1 MSFLGDLHFIRPLW
15 FWALLP
21 LCLLMVLLWRQR
33 LVSRSWRAVV
43 DAQLLPHL
51 LMGSGKV
58 QRRTWPLVWVV
69 FAGVL
74 AIVALAGPTWQ
85 TLEQPVF
92 RQQSGLVVL
101 LDLSRSM
108 DAADVR
114 PSRLE
119 RVRLKLID
127 ILNQRKEGQTA
138 LVAYAATPFVV
149 TPLTSDNKTIISQLP
164 SMTTDLMPAQGSR
177 PDRAIAI
184 ALQLLQQAGIV
195 RGSVLL
201 VTDGVEGVVP
211 QQLNDA
217 TAALRAAGHRL
228 LVLGVGT
235 ATGAPIPMLSVGGFL
250 TDASGA
256 IVIPKLDEAS
266 LSATAS
272 AGGGLYR
279 QLSGDDSDINALLAQ
294 VESDTNRELTTRVSE
309 MMSDQWQESGVW
321 LLLPL
326 LLLVPFAFRRGYLA
340 AVVLALVILPQPQTA
355 HAFEWNSLW
364 ANSDQQ
370 GERALKAGDAAKAA
384 QLFKKPEW
392 RGVAEYRAGEYEKS
406 LQSLQ
411 QVESADG
418 YYNRGNALAKLGR
431 LPEAINAYDEALKR
445 NPSMQDAKENRELVK
460 KLMQQQQQQDK
471 KNDQGKDDQSQQQ
484 PDKQDRA
491 NEGDDSKQPSEE
503 GGKKSEQPGE
513 GKESPPQSGKEGDD
527 NSESPQRSDAN
538 HSNSDQQPSEQQQ
551 QAEQAGERADKKPE
565 QSVAKQ
571 PQQPQPQLSEE
582 QRANEQWLQRI
593 PDDPGGLWRR
603 KFLYQYQRQQQQG
616 KEEITW

>member
-1 MSFLGDLHFIRPLW
+1 MSLADFHFIRPLW
-15 FWALLP
+15 FWAVLP
-21 LCLLMVLLWRQR
+21 LCILIGLLWRQR
-33 LVSRSWRAVV
+33 LVSRSWRTVV

-51 LMGSGKV
+51 LMSNGAA
-58 QRRTWPLVWVV
+58 QRRRWPLLWVAL
-69 FAGVL
+69 AGVL
-74 AIVALAGPTWQ
+74 AILALAGPTWL

-108 DAADVR
+108 DATDVR

-119 RVRLKLID
+119 RARLKLID

-138 LVAYAATPFVV
+138 LVAYAGTPFVV

-184 ALQLLQQAGIV
+184 ALQLLQQAGVV

-201 VTDGVEGVVP
+201 VTDGVEGVAP
-211 QQLNDA
+211 QQLDEA

-256 IVIPKLDEAS
+256 IVIPKLDEAR

-272 AGGGLYR
+272 AGNGLYR
-279 QLSGDDSDINALLAQ
+279 QLSGDDGDINALLAQ
-294 VESDTNRELTTRVSE
+294 LDKDTNNELTQRVSE
-309 MMSDQWQESGVW
+309 MMSDQWQEAGVW

-326 LLLVPFAFRRGYLA
+326 LLLVPFVFRRGYLA

-355 HAFEWNSLW
+355 QAFEWDSLW
-364 ANSDQQ
+364 SNSDQQ

-384 QLFKKPEW
+384 QLFRQPEW
-392 RGVAEYRAGEYEKS
+392 RGAAEYRAGEYEKS

-411 QVESADG
+411 QIESADG

-445 NPSMQDAKENRELVK
+445 NPNMQDAKENRALVK
-460 KLMQQQQQQDK
+460 KLMQKQQQDK
-471 KNDQGKDDQSQQQ
+471 KNDQSKGEQPQQQ
-484 PDKQDRA
+484 PGKQESA
-491 NEGDDSKQPSEE
+491 NAGDDSKQSPEKNT
-503 GGKKSEQPGE
+503 KKGEQPSD
-513 GKESPPQSGKEGDD
+513 GKESPSQSGKEPDKS
-527 NSESPQRSDAN
+527 SEPPQRNDKN
-538 HSNSDQQPSEQQQ
+538 QPIDEQQQQ
-551 QAEQAGERADKKPE
+551 QAEQAGPKSDDKTE
-565 QSVAKQ
+565 QPSVKQ
-571 PQQPQPQLSEE
+571 PQQSQLSEE

-603 KFLYQYQRQQQQG
+603 KFLYQYQRQQQQD